1 MTNASQMVDEII
13 STILKLVN
21 KNISQASFDVTKKG
35 FISAVN
41 DGVYSVKIGNE
52 IYPIKSNTTYT
63 VGDTVYV
70 LFVQNDPKNKFIL
83 GKAV

>member
-13 STILKLVN
+13 STVLKLVN
-21 KNISQASFDVTKKG
+21 KKIARASFDVTKRG

-41 DGVYSVKIGNE
+41 DGVYSVKIGNDV
-52 IYPIKSNTTYT
+52 YSIKSNTTYT